1 MPSYG
6 IRGYALVN
14 PGTAPTP
21 RELFL
26 GFLSIGASGFGG
38 VLPFARRMLVERRRW
53 LTPAE
58 FTEVLSLGQFLP
70 GPNICNVSVC
80 VGRRFHGWRGSVAA
94 FGGLMLVPFLVVVAL
109 GLLYARYGH
118 RPEVDAAFDG
128 IAAAAAGLVVA
139 TGLKML
145 DAHRRDGLA
154 LLFVAL
160 TFVGIALFR
169 WPLLLILLVVAP
181 LSVALAWWRHSRK
194 KAAA

>member
-1 MPSYG
+1 MTNQTTPVS
-6 IRGYALVN
+6 R
-14 PGTAPTP
+14 TPTP

-38 VLPFARRMLVERRRW
+38 VLPFARRMLVERKGW

-58 FTEVLSLGQFLP
+58 FTEVLSLCQFLP

-80 VGRRFHGWRGSVAA
+80 IGRRFHGLRGSLAA
-94 FGGLMLVPFLVVVAL
+94 FGGLMLVPFCVVVAL

-128 IAAAAAGLVVA
+128 VAAAAAGLVVA

-145 DAHRRDGLA
+145 DKDRRDALA
-154 LLFVAL
+154 LLFIAV
-160 TFVGIALFR
+160 TFVGIAIFR
-169 WPLLLILLVVAP
+169 WPLLILLLVVAP
-181 LSVALAWWRHSRK
+181 LSVLIVWFRRFR
-194 KAAA
+194 KAAP

>member
-1 MPSYG
+1 MASQVAP
-6 IRGYALVN
+6 AV
-14 PGTAPTP
+14 PTP
-21 RELFL
+21 RQLFL

-38 VLPFARRMLVERRRW
+38 VLPFARRMLVERKGW
-53 LTPAE
+53 LTSAE

-80 VGRRFHGWRGSVAA
+80 VGRRFHGLRGALAA
-94 FGGLMLVPFLVVVAL
+94 FGGLMLVPFLVVTAL

-118 RPEVDAAFDG
+118 RPEVEAAFDG

-154 LLFVAL
+154 LLVVAV

-169 WPLLLILLVVAP
+169 WPLLILLLVVAP
-181 LSVALAWWRHSRK
+181 LSVALAWWRRSRK